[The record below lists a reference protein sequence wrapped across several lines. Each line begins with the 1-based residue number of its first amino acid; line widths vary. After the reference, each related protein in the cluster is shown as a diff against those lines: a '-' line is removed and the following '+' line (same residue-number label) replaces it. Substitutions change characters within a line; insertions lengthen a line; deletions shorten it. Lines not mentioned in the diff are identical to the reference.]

1 MSSLVHLMYRQNCAE
16 WTHLQQSKHSGFR
29 LDWAQ
34 AKAPSME
41 TFWADENRCWP
52 EFGRVFFP
60 SSLVCHF
67 YNHAYSVKGCNYV
80 CIMSTI

>member
-52 EFGRVFFP
+52 EFGHVFFFP
-60 SSLVCHF
+60 LHWF
-67 YNHAYSVKGCNYV
+67 AIFTTMHTQLKAA
-80 CIMSTI
+80 IMCV